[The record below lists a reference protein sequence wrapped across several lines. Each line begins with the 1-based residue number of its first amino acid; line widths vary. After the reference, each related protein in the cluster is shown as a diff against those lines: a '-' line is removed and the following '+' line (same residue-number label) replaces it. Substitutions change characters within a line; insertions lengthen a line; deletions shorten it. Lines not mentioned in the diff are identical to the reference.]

1 MIGSTNY
8 QIGVNIDANSARG
21 AARTISVADRALN
34 TFGNTAAAFSSSVTS
49 MGAAYGNAVSSFSS
63 GNPYIIAA
71 SVAVSGLAIAAN
83 QSVEALQRAG
93 TFDASRRG
101 LIAVS
106 ENATLAADKLK
117 ELEKVAADT
126 QGLTFRQAVNAQ
138 RNLQAAKIEANE
150 ATREIKTFANAVALV
165 GGGEE
170 EFKGVLTALTQ
181 IASKSKISAE
191 EINQL
196 AERMPQIRTAIQN
209 VYGTA
214 DTEILQKRG
223 IDPKDFLR
231 DITTELEKM
240 PKAQGSVIG
249 GWENL
254 TDAIDKAYIR
264 VGDPALPNAT
274 SVLDRLTKFIDKNSA
289 TWDSWGRKVSTAIDT
304 VDKAIT
310 VLDFAGDTQL
320 PSFFTYLDDI
330 AFAGLNAVG
339 AGIRA
344 LGSDIEA
351 YNKAQEKSSVV
362 AQKSIADLRKM
373 DDTMRAA
380 SETIKETYDDRL
392 KAIDNFHKL
401 AVSKA
406 GAGIRVNKNQELSY
420 QKELLRVETSTYT
433 QRIAALDKYY
443 ADRIAKAKTFAERE
457 QLIKEGKTAKSE
469 ATLDFTVTKQNIEK
483 NIGDLQQI
491 IKDRTNG
498 ILNEALQQ
506 ELEKASTNMKAT
518 LDGLSTSF
526 EKGGID
532 VQQYWDSAVNAL
544 NTYYKEF
551 DRIKRAQYALIDPQK
566 ALNTQELENER
577 NRVVQALDDARRD
590 IGKQGD
596 MLKDELI
603 NYIASANTAAAS
615 RIEAIDAAGRE
626 TTSALI
632 RFYSIFKDNPNISI
646 DPVNGL
652 NADLRKA
659 AAKIKE
665 TYGKMILSASA
676 TDEEL
681 LRVAQDSAEAQL
693 VAKKQSLQNQ
703 IAIYTSDKKKQIE
716 LQEEIKV
723 VDANLLALRAKNFA
737 DYVEFKVNKAKEA
750 AQAEIEVTQM
760 VSDAATDAE
769 TALVNLQEAAIESGL
784 SAGKNLQAVYEASR
798 IARQS
803 LLDNLDRDR
812 ARLESEKKNA
822 LERVKGKENEEKLK
836 SDIEEAYRL
845 KNLGLE
851 REYQQKLLEIGRE
864 FAQKKAD
871 ARFRDAQQNQGNSG
885 AFLDGIFGSDK
896 VGAIQSEAD
905 YIKDVYRDLGA
916 TVGDVMQG
924 MIDAGGQL
932 LETWILTGEAGGA
945 AIAQFAASTIAG
957 IATQAGIKAIFE
969 LAEGWAAA
977 ARYDP
982 VSATGHFTAAKIYGA
997 VSLSA
1002 LGSGL
1007 AIGAAGGLQG
1017 GGSRKGQQNA
1027 PDYQIATGST
1037 SGGLRSTNQ
1046 NLLTSGGNGTNSLS
1060 TAIQGL
1066 RDEVGGL
1073 REKIGSM
1080 KPEDVLTVGVK
1091 RSGTFITDVTISQ
1104 VKNSSSKKKDLG
1116 TALRLR

>member
-34 TFGNTAAAFSSSVTS
+34 TFGNTTAAFSSSVTS

-274 SVLDRLTKFIDKNSA
+274 SVLDRLTKFVDKNSA

-469 ATLDFTVTKQNIEK
+469 ATLDFTVTKQNIQN
-483 NIGDLQQI
+483 NIDQ
-491 IKDRTNG
+491 
-498 ILNEALQQ
+498 
-506 ELEKASTNMKAT
+506 
-518 LDGLSTSF
+518 
-526 EKGGID
+526 
-532 VQQYWDSAVNAL
+532 VQQAVNAQL
-544 NTYYKEF
+544 RADLTEGLQLQLDESSTKMKTTLEDLAESFSKGAIEPQEYADKAKKALTDYADTF
-551 DRIKRAQYALIDPQK
+551 DRIRREQLDQTLSAPGITDQQIQNETDK
-566 ALNTQELENER
+566 AS
-577 NRVVQALDDARRD
+577 QALLNSNREVLQTYKK
-590 IGKQGD
+590 IW
-596 MLKDELI
+596 DELFVFQSARDRA
-603 NYIASANTAAAS
+603 IANGMIDLKEATDEAGLSYLKFYQIVRDNPDITSDPATSILRSVWEPATEAKKAFKEVGATAAETEEVMLQNRQQAAENMLLK
-615 RIEAIDAAGRE
+615 RIEYLERE
-626 TTSALI
+626 KE
-632 RFYSIFKDNPNISI
+632 YFKDNKTEQNKI
-646 DPVNGL
+646 D
-652 NADLRKA
+652 AEIA
-659 AAKIKE
+659 SFEAKLM
-665 TYGKMILSASA
+665 TVRANNYA
-676 TDEEL
+676 EL
-681 LRVAQDSAEAQL
+681 A
-693 VAKKQSLQNQ
+693 
-703 IAIYTSDKKKQIE
+703 
-716 LQEEIKV
+716 
-723 VDANLLALRAKNFA
+723 
-737 DYVEFKVNKAKEA
+737 EFKVNKAKEA

-864 FAQKKAD
+864 FAQKKAEARQND
-871 ARFRDAQQNQGNSG
+871 AVENLNPFFQGMGALNDATGNIKNM
-885 AFLDGIFGSDK
+885 DGVLK
-896 VGAIQSEAD
+896 E
-905 YIKDVYRDLGA
+905 LGA
-916 TVGDVMQG
+916 TAESVFMSMGEGLGTMLENWVLLGSESETSMRK
-924 MIDAGGQL
+924 MLASTLAGVSAQAATLAVFHTAMGIAALTPWGHALYGSPL
-932 LETWILTGEAGGA
+932 LHFKAAAIWGAVAAGA
-945 AIAQFAASTIAG
+945 AVVGRATAG
-957 IATQAGIKAIFE
+957 NEFQ
-969 LAEGWAAA
+969 
-977 ARYDP
+977 
-982 VSATGHFTAAKIYGA
+982 
-997 VSLSA
+997 
-1002 LGSGL
+1002 SG
-1007 AIGAAGGLQG
+1007 
-1017 GGSRKGQQNA
+1017 RDNGQQNA
-1027 PDYQIATGST
+1027 PDYQIATGSA

-1046 NLLTSGGNGTNSLS
+1046 NLLTSTSSNEQNREIKIL
-1060 TAIQGL
+1060 AEAVEGL
-1066 RDEVGGL
+1066 KN
-1073 REKIGSM
+1073 KIGSM
-1080 KPEDVLTVGVK
+1080 KAGDVLTAGVK
-1091 RSGTFITDVTISQ
+1091 QKRGFVVETVTNELRSDSTK
-1104 VKNSSSKKKDLG
+1104 VKKLG
-1116 TALRLR
+1116 RALNLR